1 MPPMPS
7 RPVPG
12 SDGLSTEQVDK
23 HNADFADKSGAS
35 AGMVGEA
42 DVTPS
47 FGNMDAGGV
56 FPVELNSGVKPVTFD
71 LTAVVAEMDAET
83 PRQKVKVS
91 VFYFIHWYV
100 SNFERR

>member
-1 MPPMPS
+1 MPS

-12 SDGLSTEQVDK
+12 SEGLSLEQVDK
-23 HNADFADKSGAS
+23 HNADSADKSGAS

-42 DVTPS
+42 DTTPADVV
-47 FGNMDAGGV
+47 MDTGGV
-56 FPVELNSGVKPVTFD
+56 FPMELNSGVKPVTFD
-71 LTAVVAEMDAET
+71 LTAVVAEMEAET
-83 PRQKVKVS
+83 PEQKVKVS

>member
-1 MPPMPS
+1 MPPRPT

-12 SDGLSTEQVDK
+12 SEGLSTEEVDK
-23 HNADFADKSGAS
+23 HNADLGDKSGAP
-35 AGMVGEA
+35 AGEVIEPP
-42 DVTPS
+42 TPS
-47 FGNMDAGGV
+47 FGNMNAGGV

-71 LTAVVAEMDAET
+71 LTDVVADMEAET
-83 PRQKVKVS
+83 PEQKVKVS

>member
-1 MPPMPS
+1 MPS

-12 SDGLSTEQVDK
+12 SDGLSLKQVEK
-23 HNADFADKSGAS
+23 QNADSADMSGAFAD
-35 AGMVGEA
+35 MVGEA
-42 DVTPS
+42 DTKPADVD
-47 FGNMDAGGV
+47 MDAGGV
-56 FPVELNSGVKPVTFD
+56 FPMELNTGVKPVTFD
-71 LTAVVAEMDAET
+71 LTAVVEEMEAET